1 MLDIDGLFWICFNY
15 LNMFIYFLAFKIILD
30 YSNNLEKKDLK
41 SYIPLLFMALISF
54 LFYDERILLGIISC
68 TIFCKLHYKDKLLK
82 ATLVSCIYW
91 IFVYNAIEKI
101 STTLIFGVN
110 YFKIG
115 DVDAFI
121 VLLESLVFDIVLL
134 SLIILVYIYT
144 KKLYKSRK
152 MLDIY
157 FFIPIITSTC
167 SLLLIFRDIAKDT
180 NLLSTSML
188 KWLIMPI
195 LLLISNIYFFIMIK
209 KIIHSYTIKQENKIL
224 KENVLKEYNYYLNIN
239 KEQDKVKEI
248 YHDIKNHMVCIRDLC
263 EYNNTKKVIE
273 YIDSIELNFKKYD
286 NFKQDFTSGSMIVD
300 SILKNK
306 VLVCEEKSIDFDINV
321 DFSKN
326 EFMDM
331 IDICIIFSNIIDNAI
346 EACEKIEIPNLDKKI
361 RLYSKY
367 IDEFCIIVIEN
378 TKTNEIIKN
387 NTSFLTSKK
396 DSSIHGIGLNNV
408 RKSVEKYSGEL
419 VTSYSN
425 NKFTL
430 KIMIPCNS
438 EV

>member
-1 MLDIDGLFWICFNY
+1 
-15 LNMFIYFLAFKIILD
+15 
-30 YSNNLEKKDLK
+30 
-41 SYIPLLFMALISF
+41 
-54 LFYDERILLGIISC
+54 
-68 TIFCKLHYKDKLLK
+68 
-82 ATLVSCIYW
+82 
-91 IFVYNAIEKI
+91 
-101 STTLIFGVN
+101 
-110 YFKIG
+110 
-115 DVDAFI
+115 
-121 VLLESLVFDIVLL
+121 
-134 SLIILVYIYT
+134 
-144 KKLYKSRK
+144 
-152 MLDIY
+152 
-157 FFIPIITSTC
+157 
-167 SLLLIFRDIAKDT
+167 
-180 NLLSTSML
+180 
-188 KWLIMPI
+188 
-195 LLLISNIYFFIMIK
+195 MIK

-346 EACEKIEIPNLDKKI
+346 EACEKIEIPNLDKEI

>member
-1 MLDIDGLFWICFNY
+1 
-15 LNMFIYFLAFKIILD
+15 
-30 YSNNLEKKDLK
+30 
-41 SYIPLLFMALISF
+41 
-54 LFYDERILLGIISC
+54 
-68 TIFCKLHYKDKLLK
+68 
-82 ATLVSCIYW
+82 
-91 IFVYNAIEKI
+91 
-101 STTLIFGVN
+101 
-110 YFKIG
+110 
-115 DVDAFI
+115 
-121 VLLESLVFDIVLL
+121 
-134 SLIILVYIYT
+134 
-144 KKLYKSRK
+144 
-152 MLDIY
+152 
-157 FFIPIITSTC
+157 
-167 SLLLIFRDIAKDT
+167 
-180 NLLSTSML
+180 
-188 KWLIMPI
+188 
-195 LLLISNIYFFIMIK
+195 
-209 KIIHSYTIKQENKIL
+209 
-224 KENVLKEYNYYLNIN
+224 YNYYLNIN

-387 NTSFLTSKK
+387 NTNFLTSKK

>member
-1 MLDIDGLFWICFNY
+1 
-15 LNMFIYFLAFKIILD
+15 
-30 YSNNLEKKDLK
+30 
-41 SYIPLLFMALISF
+41 
-54 LFYDERILLGIISC
+54 
-68 TIFCKLHYKDKLLK
+68 
-82 ATLVSCIYW
+82 
-91 IFVYNAIEKI
+91 
-101 STTLIFGVN
+101 
-110 YFKIG
+110 
-115 DVDAFI
+115 
-121 VLLESLVFDIVLL
+121 
-134 SLIILVYIYT
+134 
-144 KKLYKSRK
+144 
-152 MLDIY
+152 
-157 FFIPIITSTC
+157 
-167 SLLLIFRDIAKDT
+167 
-180 NLLSTSML
+180 
-188 KWLIMPI
+188 
-195 LLLISNIYFFIMIK
+195 
-209 KIIHSYTIKQENKIL
+209 
-224 KENVLKEYNYYLNIN
+224 
-239 KEQDKVKEI
+239 
-248 YHDIKNHMVCIRDLC
+248 
-263 EYNNTKKVIE
+263 
-273 YIDSIELNFKKYD
+273 DSIELNFKKYD

-346 EACEKIEIPNLDKKI
+346 EACEKIEIPNLDKEI

>member
-1 MLDIDGLFWICFNY
+1 
-15 LNMFIYFLAFKIILD
+15 
-30 YSNNLEKKDLK
+30 
-41 SYIPLLFMALISF
+41 
-54 LFYDERILLGIISC
+54 
-68 TIFCKLHYKDKLLK
+68 
-82 ATLVSCIYW
+82 
-91 IFVYNAIEKI
+91 
-101 STTLIFGVN
+101 
-110 YFKIG
+110 
-115 DVDAFI
+115 
-121 VLLESLVFDIVLL
+121 
-134 SLIILVYIYT
+134 
-144 KKLYKSRK
+144 
-152 MLDIY
+152 
-157 FFIPIITSTC
+157 
-167 SLLLIFRDIAKDT
+167 
-180 NLLSTSML
+180 
-188 KWLIMPI
+188 
-195 LLLISNIYFFIMIK
+195 
-209 KIIHSYTIKQENKIL
+209 IL

-387 NTSFLTSKK
+387 NTNFLTSKK